1 MISRDVFFQRL
12 SESESSSARLLPK
25 LLDALAWS
33 GELVQLRNALSGS
46 PLHMDGV
53 DLLNTLANLGFRW
66 DVRRFRG
73 VLTPERLPPLDF
85 PVLIRSQFSSS
96 FQLVEN
102 EEELRQAL
110 PNLRRLFVYSFRF
123 EPQRLAEQRQWFQA
137 LVLRFRGSIAELY
150 VMSLLI
156 ALLTLVLPFYIR
168 AVYNLEIPGGQ
179 MGDLLG
185 LLPFALLGVLLQV
198 WLTNR
203 RQVRLA
209 DLGAELDIT
218 ISIRVLE
225 KLMLLRLPQLERYT
239 PLSLASRLRSFQGLR
254 SYVTGP
260 LAQAALD
267 LPFIVIYLIAIA
279 VMSVPLMVLTLV
291 MVLVCFGGVYLVGRI
306 ARSIQQPLSRNP
318 SNLEPL
324 LLDLLDHYERIK
336 RTGMERI
343 WHARIER
350 ASSESAIQGLGP
362 MRLQQLLAILT
373 GEFSQL
379 TGALVLATGAGL
391 AIAGGSG
398 IELGTMIAA
407 MFFVWRVFR
416 PIQMGYQ
423 ALSRW
428 SQIKPNL
435 DQLNRFMAASD
446 VEPSTTVSQPWVLPM
461 PAGQV
466 EFQNVTLRL
475 NALQEPS
482 LTQVNFKIDAGNL
495 VVITG
500 PEGAGT
506 SSVLRLLDGQIQ
518 PGSGVIRIDGT
529 DSRQFP
535 LMQLRQSI
543 DFLSDRPGVFSA
555 TLRENMRIADPFA
568 DDALII
574 KSLESM
580 GLQVLLENS
589 GLDRPLGM
597 SGRDALPL
605 HQLQAVAIARML
617 LKEQSIFLLDHPFRL
632 LDQQGSDALLRL
644 FEQRRGQIT
653 MIVASDE
660 PRLLE
665 IADQIILMK
674 AGTVSFSGTPQD
686 LMAAQKKAAMQ
697 QAAMAAMGGGSSLGT
712 S

>member
-1 MISRDVFFQRL
+1 MSRDTLFEKLAQ
-12 SESESSSARLLPK
+12 SDSPSARLLPE

-33 GELVQLRNALSGS
+33 GESVQLRNALSGS
-46 PLHMDGV
+46 PLSMDGV

-85 PVLIRSQFSSS
+85 PVLIRSQLSKT
-96 FQLVEN
+96 FQLIEN
-102 EEELRQAL
+102 EQDLRKAL
-110 PNLRRLFVYSFRF
+110 PSLRRLFVYSFRF

-168 AVYNLEIPGGQ
+168 AVYNIEIPGNQ
-179 MGDLLG
+179 FGDLLG
-185 LLPFALLGVLLQV
+185 LAPFALLGVLLQV

-254 SYVTGP
+254 SYLTGP

-267 LPFIVIYLIAIA
+267 LPFILIYLIAIA
-279 VMSVPLMVLTLV
+279 VMSVPLMLLTLV

-306 ARSIQQPLSRNP
+306 ARSVQQPLSRNP
-318 SNLEPL
+318 SYLEPL

-350 ASSESAIQGLGP
+350 ASSETAIQGLAP

-379 TGALVLATGAGL
+379 TGALVLATGAGI

-428 SQIKPNL
+428 SQVKPTL
-435 DQLNRFMAASD
+435 EQLNRFMASSD
-446 VEPSTTVSQPWVLPM
+446 VEPSTSVTQPWILPM
-461 PAGQV
+461 PRGQI
-466 EFQNVTLRL
+466 EFCNVTLRL

-482 LTQVNFKIDAGNL
+482 LSQVNLKIKPGNL
-495 VVITG
+495 VVLDG
-500 PEGAGT
+500 PEGSGT
-506 SSVLRLLDGQIQ
+506 SSLLRLLDGQIQ
-518 PGSGVIRIDGT
+518 PGSGVIRFDGT

-535 LMQLRQSI
+535 LMQLRHAI

-555 TLRENMRIADPFA
+555 SLRENMRLADPFA
-568 DDALII
+568 DDSLII
-574 KSLESM
+574 NCLEMM
-580 GLQVLLENS
+580 GLEDLIEGS
-589 GLDRPLGM
+589 GLDRPIAMQGAN
-597 SGRDALPL
+597 ALAI

-617 LKEQSIFLLDHPFRL
+617 IKDHSIFLLDHPFRL
-632 LDQQGSDALLRL
+632 LDNKGTDSLFRL
-644 FEQRRGQIT
+644 FEKRRGLVT
-653 MIVASDE
+653 TIVVSDE

-665 IADQIILMK
+665 MADQIILMK
-674 AGTVSFSGTPQD
+674 AGTVSFSGTPQE
-686 LMAAQKKAAMQ
+686 LMSARQKAIMQ
-697 QAAMAAMGGGSSLGT
+697 QAAMVGGSSLKD